1 MEAVLLSYEK
11 LRNEITGRIEELKHR
26 IVSENMT
33 VGELSARALRDILVK
48 LLTER
53 ELMIEEIDD
62 LRETRYGWMIDGVR
76 YRDSMKLMLSE
87 LNEETYN
94 NLSSLASKLD
104 INVGSLLNEMM
115 RQVIHKKAPDQ
126 TGFPTLSSQDL
137 SHLGKKNERTWKISH
152 QHNLVVTQ
160 RDLEKVDTRV
170 QFSHINTLTFDSSIQ
185 MSQFHEKVK
194 SINHCGTVK
203 FPKDFSKLVAYAK
216 CCQGSFFEFTTGLH
230 QPPS

>member
-1 MEAVLLSYEK
+1 MEALLLSYER

-26 IVSENMT
+26 IASENMT
-33 VGELSARALRDILVK
+33 VEELRDILGN

-53 ELMIEEIDD
+53 ELMIEEIDE
-62 LRETRYGWMIDGVR
+62 LREARYGWVIDCVR

-104 INVGSLLNEMM
+104 IGIGSLLNEMM
-115 RQVIHKKAPDQ
+115 SQVIQKKDPAQ
-126 TGFPTLSSQDL
+126 RGLPTLSSNDL
-137 SHLGKKNERTWKISH
+137 SYLGKKKEKTWNVSH
-152 QHNLVVTQ
+152 HHNLVVTQ
-160 RDLEKVDTRV
+160 MDFEEVDTRV
-170 QFSHINTLTFDSSIQ
+170 KFSHIDTLVFDSSIQ

-203 FPKDFSKLVAYAK
+203 LPRGFSKLLVYAK
-216 CCQGSFFEFTTGLH
+216 SNRCTFFEFTPELH
-230 QPPS
+230 QPPG